1 MVHVS
6 GASEAMENRP
16 LGQSGIRAS
25 VVAFGGGPIGGPPWG
40 NVDETQ
46 ALAAIHSSLDEGV
59 NLIDTAP
66 VYGFGTSE
74 ELVGKAIAGRRDKVF
89 IASKCGLVWHS
100 SKGVPF
106 HKQFCGKTVYR
117 YLGPESIRYE
127 IEQSL
132 RRLGTDYIDLYQTHW
147 QDSTTPISATMGILL
162 DLKRE
167 GKIRAI
173 GVSNCTVD
181 QLREYQSVGS
191 IDSAQE
197 KYNMLDRKI
206 ESDLAPFCRRETVA
220 VLAYTPLAEGLLTG
234 KVGSAREFPVGDLRH
249 DRPQFAPEMRFRV
262 QQMLEE
268 MRPVAESYNIT
279 LSQLAIAWTVCQ
291 AGISHA
297 LVGARNVAQACENAK
312 AGSLVLRAADL
323 EMLEAILTKHNVTA
337 N

>member
-1 MVHVS
+1 
-6 GASEAMENRP
+6 
-16 LGQSGIRAS
+16 
-25 VVAFGGGPIGGPPWG
+25 
-40 NVDETQ
+40 
-46 ALAAIHSSLDEGV
+46 
-59 NLIDTAP
+59 
-66 VYGFGTSE
+66 
-74 ELVGKAIAGRRDKVF
+74 
-89 IASKCGLVWHS
+89 
-100 SKGVPF
+100 
-106 HKQFCGKTVYR
+106 VYR

-132 RRLGTDYIDLYQTHW
+132 RRLATDYIDLYQTHW

-181 QLREYQSVGS
+181 QLRQYQSMGS

-234 KVGSAREFPVGDLRH
+234 KVGTAREFPVGDLRH

>member
-1 MVHVS
+1 MRYRS
-6 GASEAMENRP
+6 
-16 LGQSGIRAS
+16 LGQSGIQAS
-25 VVAFGGGPIGGPPWG
+25 VVAFGGGPIGGGPWG
-40 NVDETQ
+40 EVDESQ
-46 ALAAIHSSLDEGV
+46 AVAAIHAFMDEGV

-74 ELVGKAIAGRRDKVF
+74 ERVGKALAGRRDKVLV
-89 IASKCGLVWHS
+89 ASKCGLVWHS
-100 SKGVPF
+100 NRGVPF

-147 QDSTTPISATMGILL
+147 QDSTTPISATMETLL

-181 QLREYQSVGS
+181 QLKQYRGVGA

-197 KYNMLDRKI
+197 KYNMLDRKA
-206 ESDLAPFCRRETVA
+206 EADLVPFCVQNTIA

-234 KVGSAREFPVGDLRH
+234 KVGIARAFPAGDLRQN
-249 DRPQFAPEMRFRV
+249 RPQFAPGMRFRV

-268 MRPVAESYNIT
+268 MRPVAQSYNIT
-279 LSQLAIAWTVCQ
+279 LSQLAVAWTVSQ
-291 AGISHA
+291 TGISHA
-297 LVGARNVAQACENAK
+297 LVGVRNLRQARENVR
-312 AGSLVLRAADL
+312 AGTVVLRPVDL
-323 EMLEAILTKHNVTA
+323 RMLDKILTTHGIASN
-337 N
+337 